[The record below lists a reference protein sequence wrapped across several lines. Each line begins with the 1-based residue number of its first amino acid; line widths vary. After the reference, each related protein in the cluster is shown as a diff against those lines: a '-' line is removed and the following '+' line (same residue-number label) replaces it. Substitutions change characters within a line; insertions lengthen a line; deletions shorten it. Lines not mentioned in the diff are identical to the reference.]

1 MPLNKKGKK
10 VFELIYDDEE
20 NLIKILLDFLKLKK
34 NVRLLGK
41 TSHLR
46 SDRMPTVSFTVD
58 GMSSYDIAVK
68 AGKENIGIRNG
79 EFYAWRCLQGLGIET
94 NDGVVRVSMVH
105 YNTTEEVQR
114 LINFLDTIL

>member
-1 MPLNKKGKK
+1 MQ
-10 VFELIYDDEE
+10 
-20 NLIKILLDFLKLKK
+20 ILLDFLKLKK

-68 AGKENIGIRNG
+68 AGKKILVFVMVN
-79 EFYAWRCLQGLGIET
+79 FMLG
-94 NDGVVRVSMVH
+94 DV
-105 YNTTEEVQR
+105 
-114 LINFLDTIL
+114 

>member
-1 MPLNKKGKK
+1 MQ
-10 VFELIYDDEE
+10 
-20 NLIKILLDFLKLKK
+20 ILLDFLKLKK

-105 YNTTEEVQR
+105 YNTTEEVKR